1 MDKKPPRKRLVI
13 GEKNNYLLIPNSKF
27 IHIVKK
33 GTQSTFFPK
42 INSKPPTITSLGPT
56 SSESTNTSTYEH
68 FNDSLFTKFI
78 RLNEKHKSHN
88 KKNIFR
94 LIKKDNTLMVK
105 QKLNLTVN
113 CSDEV
118 CPTEIS
124 NCNNTINV
132 DKNYIGFIK
141 KKTKV
146 IDMKQ
151 NVDSTIKEKK
161 KIEEINNERKKSNR
175 KLKIIIN
182 NNDVVLNKSI
192 IVNRNLTLNSTN
204 VSFYKG
210 NLGRLFNTNKSVDE
224 HSENDLDLNLDKEM
238 NSFFKRDYRRKL
250 AVPDSYIKYNS
261 YLIRQNRFKDTF
273 INIVKE
279 DIASKISNESNKIKT
294 NNFLLD
300 SKDNYEDTKHKIFI
314 ENQITNANEFLIDL
328 SFQAT
333 DYEIITCNVDHINH
347 SYYPNSYIVYEMLKS
362 TKCPDETYDSQNVE
376 NTLITNFIK
385 NNEKI
390 PTFIFYN
397 TTIIIPKFKG
407 KDKNY
412 LSNFL
417 MRVLQEETK
426 DLANDV
432 KRKKRKTRKKTV
444 NVTIKHSILE
454 TLSQNVNKIA
464 DQCERKKQFEVTKYK
479 VNNYSLLASK
489 EMYKHIKGRQS
500 KNISK
505 VLMNEIKK
513 KEKES
518 KIKKRQQEENEF
530 LLNAGMN
537 IPSCEYSMIK
547 TQEMSEFQP
556 GTKKL
561 SKFITLI
568 QQGKTN
574 SFIENFSKTLNIID
588 SKDKDNGNTLLIWA
602 VKNNN
607 KELVQF
613 LIENGA
619 EVNLAND
626 YGNTPLHFA
635 FSNKNYEI
643 VNILLKNNA
652 SEETKNLKGL
662 SPWECVDNMCD

>member
-1 MDKKPPRKRLVI
+1 MDKNPPRKRLVI
-13 GEKNNYLLIPNSKF
+13 GEKNNYLLIPNSKY

-33 GTQSTFFPK
+33 GTQKTFFPK
-42 INSKPPTITSLGPT
+42 LNAKPPTITSLGFT

-88 KKNIFR
+88 KKNILQLR
-94 LIKKDNTLMVK
+94 KKDNTLMIK
-105 QKLNLTVN
+105 KKMNLTVN

-118 CPTEIS
+118 CQTEIS

-132 DKNYIGFIK
+132 EKNYIRFIK
-141 KKTKV
+141 KKNILV
-146 IDMKQ
+146 DMKKS
-151 NVDSTIKEKK
+151 VDNSRNEKK
-161 KIEEINNERKKSNR
+161 NNEEKNNESKKSNR

-182 NNDVVLNKSI
+182 NNDVVLNNSR

-210 NLGRLFNTNKSVDE
+210 NLGGMFNTNKSVDE
-224 HSENDLDLNLDKEM
+224 KSEKDLDKEM
-238 NSFFKRDYRRKL
+238 NSLFKKDYRRKL
-250 AVPDSYIKYNS
+250 TVPDSYIQYNS

-273 INIVKE
+273 INIVKR
-279 DIASKISNESNKIKT
+279 DIASKISDESNTIKK
-294 NNFLLD
+294 NYNFIFD
-300 SKDNYEDTKHKIFI
+300 TRDNYEDTKHKIFI
-314 ENQITNANEFLIDL
+314 ENQTTNANEFLNDL
-328 SFQAT
+328 SFEAS

-347 SYYPNSYIVYEMLKS
+347 SYYPNSYIVYELLKS
-362 TKCPDETYDSQNVE
+362 TKFQEETYESENVE

-385 NNEKI
+385 NHEKI

-397 TTIIIPKFKG
+397 TTMIIPKFKG

-417 MRVLQEETK
+417 MRALQEETK
-426 DLANDV
+426 DLADEV

-454 TLSQNVNKIA
+454 TLSHNVNKIA
-464 DQCERKKQFEVTKYK
+464 DQYNRKKQFEATKYK
-479 VNNYSLLASK
+479 VNNYSVLASK
-489 EMYKHIKGRQS
+489 EMYKHIKGRQL

-556 GTKKL
+556 RTKKL
-561 SKFITLI
+561 SKFISLI

-588 SKDKDNGNTLLIWA
+588 SKDKDSGNTLLIWA

-619 EVNLAND
+619 DVNLAND

-643 VNILLKNNA
+643 VNILLKNNS